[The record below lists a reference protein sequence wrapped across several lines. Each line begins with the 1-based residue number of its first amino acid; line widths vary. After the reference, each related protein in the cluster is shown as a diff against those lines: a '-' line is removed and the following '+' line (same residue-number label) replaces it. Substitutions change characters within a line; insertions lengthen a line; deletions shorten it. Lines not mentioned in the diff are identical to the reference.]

1 MRTGNGFLRVLFVG
15 FLCSSL
21 LLLAGCGR
29 IPITGDSSEPGTAPQ
44 DEQAE
49 NGGAIHFPEVT
60 RKDWVTSISS
70 LCLQVNQTYPD
81 VTGVSEPIAEEL
93 KAILDRIGVA
103 VTIGE
108 SAACQAN
115 LQIDL
120 EFTPYGESVGG
131 AGTCYFDAST
141 EGTAVLSKSG
151 EKDLEMELVRQFSPS
166 KGFGITFVY
175 SCPSKAAAD
184 YAEAWGLAIIPMI
197 AEWWGAP
204 GLVSALRS
212 NNDSL
217 RNSAGYSLSQMGA
230 GGSQAV
236 PVLIE
241 MLKDVDPIAR
251 QSAARTLGLFGGS
264 AKEAV
269 PDLIAIVDDPDHEVK
284 TEVIRALGYI
294 GDTQAVP
301 VLMDV
306 LKEQLEAGTDQYAGY
321 SDTSTTIQ
329 ALGAM
334 KEAAA
339 PALPLLIEAVKSED
353 YSTASS
359 ALDALEAIGP
369 AAREAVPTL
378 IEIMELGD
386 EASLSGWIVADTLE
400 VITGQEF
407 GEDAVAWRNWWEAN
421 K

>member
-1 MRTGNGFLRVLFVG
+1 MRTGNRFLRIMAAG
-15 FLCSSL
+15 ALCCAL
-21 LLLAGCGR
+21 ALLAGCGQ
-29 IPITGDSSEPGTAPQ
+29 IPITGGTSEPGTAPQ
-44 DEQAE
+44 EGESED
-49 NGGAIHFPEVT
+49 GGVIHFPGVT
-60 RKDWVTSISS
+60 KKDWITSISS
-70 LCLQVNQTYPD
+70 LCLQVNQAYPE

-93 KAILDRIGVA
+93 QAILDRIGVT

-108 SAACQAN
+108 NSECQAN
-115 LQIDL
+115 LKLDL

-131 AGTCYFDAST
+131 AGTCYFDASVL
-141 EGTAVLSKSG
+141 GSAALSKSG
-151 EKDLEMELVRQFSPS
+151 EKDLVMELVRRFSPS
-166 KGFGITFVY
+166 QGFGITFVY
-175 SCPSKAAAD
+175 SCPSKAEAD
-184 YAEAWGLAIIPMI
+184 YAEAWGIALVPML

-241 MLKDVDPIAR
+241 MLKDVDPVAR
-251 QSAARTLGLFGGS
+251 ESAARTLGLFGGS

-269 PDLIAIVDDPDHEVK
+269 PDLMAIIDDPDPGVK

-306 LKEQLEAGTDQYAGY
+306 LKEQLESGTDQYASY
-321 SDTSTTIQ
+321 YAASTTIT
-329 ALGAM
+329 ALSAM

-339 PALPLLIEAVKSED
+339 PALPLFIEAVKSND
-353 YSTASS
+353 YSVASS
-359 ALDALEAIGP
+359 ALDALEVIGP
-369 AAREAVPTL
+369 TARDAVPTL
-378 IEIMELGD
+378 IEIMEMGD
-386 EASLSGWIVADTLE
+386 EARLSGWIVADTLQ

-407 GEDAVAWRNWWEAN
+407 GEDAAAWRNWWEAN
-421 K
+421 Q